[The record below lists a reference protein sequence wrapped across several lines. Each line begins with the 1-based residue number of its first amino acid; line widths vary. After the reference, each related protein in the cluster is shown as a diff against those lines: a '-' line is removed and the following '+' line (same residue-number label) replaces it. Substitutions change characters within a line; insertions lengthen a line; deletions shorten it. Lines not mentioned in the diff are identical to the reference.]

1 VQSSEID
8 TLTFLTGLAE
18 RFRAARDW
26 KQFHNLKDMVISL
39 TLESSE
45 LLELTQWKN
54 GDLLA
59 ESAADK
65 REQFAHELAD
75 VLYWTLLIA
84 KELDIDLKQS
94 FQEKMALNE
103 AKYPLEKVKGSYL
116 KYTEL

>member
-1 VQSSEID
+1 MQPADID
-8 TLTFLTGLAE
+8 TLAFLTGLAE
-18 RFRAARDW
+18 QFRAARDW

-54 GDLLA
+54 GDHLA
-59 ESAADK
+59 ETAADQ

-84 KELDIDLKQS
+84 KELDIDLKRS

-103 AKYPLEKVKGSYL
+103 TKYPLEKAKGSYL
-116 KYTEL
+116 KYTEF